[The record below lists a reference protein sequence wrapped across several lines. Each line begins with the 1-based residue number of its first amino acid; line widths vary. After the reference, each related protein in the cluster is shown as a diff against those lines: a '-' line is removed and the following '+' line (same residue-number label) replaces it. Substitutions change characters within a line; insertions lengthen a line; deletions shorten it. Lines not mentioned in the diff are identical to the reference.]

1 MSSAITLT
9 SAVRAN
15 LLALQNTTANQAT
28 TQQRLA
34 TGKKVN
40 SALDNPTNFF
50 TAASLSSRAGEL
62 TNLLDSM
69 TNGVNVIKAADNGL
83 TSITT
88 SIQSMQATI
97 TQTRQDASW
106 QSSSYTVDSATI
118 GSSSLKT
125 IGFSGGAVGSTVV
138 TAYLNDQE
146 VLSGATS
153 GFGSTT
159 TGTGAAGTSGTLTIQ
174 AADLNG
180 GTAISVSVN
189 TADVVST
196 VAANIN
202 TAAGSTI
209 ATVVAGQLKLTDT
222 AGPNKITVG
231 GTAGVVSGT
240 GFTTTTSSATAG
252 AVETVDQI
260 VTAINGSASLSG
272 KVKASN
278 NAGQLQITNLS
289 ISALTVTGIGTSS
302 GQVDGST
309 GTATVAGNSVRGN
322 LVAQFNQLKD
332 QLDKTAQD
340 ASFNGIN
347 LLSGDALKLFFN
359 ENSTSSLTIQ
369 STNTQGINS
378 STLSIGTATSTEF
391 QSNASLDTRL
401 QTLHTALTTVASQS
415 SAFGSNLSIVQ
426 NRQDF
431 TNNMVNTLQVGSD
444 GLTLADTNLEGANM
458 MALQTRQQLSIT
470 ALSLASQANQ
480 AVLRLFG

>member
-1 MSSAITLT
+1 MSTAITLT

-69 TNGVNVIKAADNGL
+69 TNGVNIIKAADNGL

-88 SIQSMQATI
+88 TIQSMQATV
-97 TQTRQDASW
+97 TQARQDASW
-106 QSSSYTVDSATI
+106 QSGSYTIDTATI
-118 GSSSLKT
+118 GSTGVKT
-125 IGFSGGAVGSTVV
+125 IGFSGGAVGATVV
-138 TAYLNDQE
+138 TVGLNDQE
-146 VLSGATS
+146 TLSGATS
-153 GFGSTT
+153 GFGSTS
-159 TGTGAAGTSGTLTIQ
+159 TGTGTSGTAGTLTIQ
-174 AADLNG
+174 AADING
-180 GTAISVSVN
+180 GVAVSVSV
-189 TADVVST
+189 ASGDVVST

-202 TAAGSTI
+202 TAVGSSTF
-209 ATVVAGQLKLTDT
+209 ATVVAGQLKLQDT
-222 AGPNKITVG
+222 LGGGAVTAAVG
-231 GTAGVVSGT
+231 FA
-240 GFTTTTSSATAG
+240 TTTSTAVATA
-252 AVETVDQI
+252 VESVDTI
-260 VTAINGSASLSG
+260 VSAINQNLSLTG

-289 ISALTVTGIGTSS
+289 ISALTVTGVGAS

-309 GTATVAGNSVRGN
+309 TGTASVAGNSVRGN
-322 LVAQFNQLKD
+322 LVTQFNQLKD

-359 ENSTSSLTIQ
+359 ENSTSSLSIQ
-369 STNTQGINS
+369 STNPQGINS

-391 QSNASLDTRL
+391 QSNTSLDTRL
-401 QTLHTALTTVASQS
+401 QALHTALTTVASQS

>member
-1 MSSAITLT
+1 MSTSITLT

-88 SIQSMQATI
+88 SIHSMQATV
-97 TQTRQDASW
+97 TQARQDASW
-106 QSSSYTVDSATI
+106 QSGSYTIDTATI
-118 GSSSLKT
+118 GTTSVKT
-125 IGFSGGAVGSTVV
+125 IGFSGGAVGAAVV
-138 TAYLNDQE
+138 TVGLNDQE
-146 VLSGATS
+146 TLSGAATS
-153 GFGSTT
+153 GFGATS
-159 TGTGAAGTSGTLTIQ
+159 TGTGTSGTAGTLTIQ
-174 AADLNG
+174 AADING
-180 GTAISVSVN
+180 GVAVSVSV
-189 TADVVST
+189 ASGDVVST

-202 TAAGSTI
+202 TAVGSSTF
-209 ATVVAGQLKLTDT
+209 ATVVAGQLKLQDT
-222 AGPNKITVG
+222 LGPQKITVG
-231 GTAGVVSGT
+231 GGAVTAAV
-240 GFTTTTSSATAG
+240 GFATTTSTAVATA
-252 AVETVDQI
+252 VESVDTI
-260 VTAINGSASLSG
+260 VSAINQNSSLAG

-289 ISALTVTGIGTSS
+289 ISALTVTGVGAS
-302 GQVDGST
+302 GQVDGSA
-309 GTATVAGNSVRGN
+309 GTASVAGNSVRGN
-322 LVAQFNQLKD
+322 LVTQFNQLKD

-369 STNTQGINS
+369 STNVAGINS
-378 STLSIGTATSTEF
+378 STLSIGTATNTEF
-391 QSNASLDTRL
+391 QANSSLDTRL

>member
-1 MSSAITLT
+1 MSTSITLT

-50 TAASLSSRAGEL
+50 TASSLASRAHEL

-97 TQTRQDASW
+97 TQARQDASW
-106 QSSSYTVDSATI
+106 QSGSYSLDSTTI
-118 GSSSLKT
+118 GTSSVKT
-125 IGFSGGAVGSTVV
+125 IGVSGGAVGATVITV
-138 TAYLNDQE
+138 GLNDQE
-146 VLSGATS
+146 TLTGATS
-153 GFGSTT
+153 GFSSTT
-159 TGTGAAGTSGTLTIQ
+159 TGTGTAGSSGTLTIQ
-174 AADLNG
+174 AADING
-180 GTAISVSVN
+180 GVAVSVSVN

-202 TAAGSTI
+202 TAVGSSTF
-209 ATVVAGQLKLTDT
+209 ATVVAGQLKLQDT
-222 AGPNKITVG
+222 LGPQKITVG
-231 GTAGVVSGT
+231 GLTAAV
-240 GFTTTTSSATAG
+240 GFATTTSSAVAA
-252 AVETVDQI
+252 AVESVDTI
-260 VTAINGSASLSG
+260 VSAINQNSSLAG

-289 ISALTVTGIGTSS
+289 ISALTVTGVGAS
-302 GQVDGST
+302 GQVDGTT
-309 GTATVAGNSVRGN
+309 GTVSVAGNIVRSN
-322 LVAQFNQLKD
+322 LVTQFNQLKD

-369 STNTQGINS
+369 STNAAGINS
-378 STLSIGTATSTEF
+378 STLSIGTATNTEF
-391 QSNASLDTRL
+391 QANSSLDTRL

-431 TNNMVNTLQVGSD
+431 TNNMVNTLQVGAD